1 LKSCRNATSIQG
13 FALRSCIGIVDTK
26 TFLIIAVI
34 KIVLVVFIMLSGV
47 AYTTWL
53 ERKLIGRI
61 QNRWGPTRVG
71 PFGLLQPLAD
81 GAKFILKEDLVPDY
95 VHKGLFILAPML
107 ALAMSLISIA
117 VIPFGDTITIAGHT
131 TALQISGI
139 THIGGGISD
148 INIGLLIILGVTSVG
163 VYGIALAG
171 WSSNSKYSLLGALRA
186 SAQMISYELS
196 LGLSLVGILLLSG
209 SLSLREIVSSQ
220 SGTWSLAGHNTHIPH
235 WFIFPQIIGFF
246 IYLMAAFAET
256 NRIPFDMPEAE
267 TELVAGYHTEYSSMK
282 FAMFF
287 MAEYINM
294 FTVACLASLL
304 FFGGWHGPT
313 FSFLPAI
320 AQALLPVF
328 WFALKVFFFI
338 FLYIWI
344 RGTLPRF
351 RYDQLMA
358 FGWKFLL
365 PLAIANIIVTSL
377 IVAWGA

>member
-1 LKSCRNATSIQG
+1 
-13 FALRSCIGIVDTK
+13 
-26 TFLIIAVI
+26 
-34 KIVLVVFIMLSGV
+34 MLTGV
-47 AYTTWL
+47 AYTTLL
-53 ERKLIGRI
+53 ERKVVARI

-81 GAKFILKEDLVPDY
+81 GIKFILKEDLVPDS
-95 VHKGLFILAPML
+95 VHKGLYILAPML

-117 VIPFGDTITIAGHT
+117 VIPFGPSVTVHGTT
-131 TALQISGI
+131 TALQITGVAHANGSL
-139 THIGGGISD
+139 SD
-148 INIGLLIILGVTSVG
+148 INIGLLIILGATSIG

-171 WSSNSKYSLLGALRA
+171 WSSNSKYSLLGALRG
-186 SAQMISYELS
+186 SAQMISYELA

-209 SLSLREIVSSQ
+209 SLSLREIVNAQ
-220 SGTWSLAGHNTHIPH
+220 SGTWWGWLPH
-235 WFIFPQIIGFF
+235 WYIFPQFFAFF

-256 NRIPFDMPEAE
+256 NRIPFDLPEAE
-267 TELVAGYHTEYSSMK
+267 TELVAGYHTEYSAMK

-287 MAEYINM
+287 MAEYLNM
-294 FTVACLASLL
+294 FTVGCLATLL
-304 FFGGWHGPT
+304 FFGGWHGPL
-313 FSFLPAI
+313 FGPPLLQAILPI
-320 AQALLPVF
+320 L
-328 WFALKVFFFI
+328 WFAVKVFFFI

-377 IVAWGA
+377 IVALRA

>member
-1 LKSCRNATSIQG
+1 MDI
-13 FALRSCIGIVDTK
+13 K
-26 TFLIIAVI
+26 TFIIVAVI
-34 KIVLVVFIMLSGV
+34 KIALVVFIMLTGV
-47 AYTTWL
+47 AYTTLL
-53 ERKLIGRI
+53 ERKLVARI

-81 GAKFILKEDLVPDY
+81 GVKFILKEDMVPDS
-95 VHKGLFILAPML
+95 VHKGLYILAPML
-107 ALAMSLISIA
+107 ALAMSLVAIA
-117 VIPFGDTITIAGHT
+117 VIPFGPSVTVAGHT
-131 TALQISGI
+131 TALQITGVAHADGSL
-139 THIGGGISD
+139 SD
-148 INIGLLIILGVTSVG
+148 INIGLLIILGATSIG

-171 WSSNSKYSLLGALRA
+171 WSSNSKYSLLGSLRA
-186 SAQMISYELS
+186 SAQMISYELA
-196 LGLSLVGILLLSG
+196 LGLSLVGILLLSS
-209 SLSLREIVSSQ
+209 SLSLREIVNTQ
-220 SGTWSLAGHNTHIPH
+220 AGTWMIGGFNTYLPH
-235 WFIFPQIIGFF
+235 WYIFPQFIAFF

-256 NRIPFDMPEAE
+256 NRIPFDLPEAE

-287 MAEYINM
+287 MAEYLNM
-294 FTVACLASLL
+294 FTVGCLATLL
-304 FFGGWHGPT
+304 FFGGWHGPL
-313 FSFLPAI
+313 FGPPVLQAVLPI
-320 AQALLPVF
+320 F

-377 IVAWGA
+377 IVALRA

>member
-1 LKSCRNATSIQG
+1 M
-13 FALRSCIGIVDTK
+13 DTK
-26 TFLIIAVI
+26 TFIIAAVI
-34 KIVLVVFIMLSGV
+34 KIALVVFIMLTGV

-53 ERKLIGRI
+53 ERKVIGRI

-81 GAKFILKEDLVPDY
+81 GIKFILKEDLLPDY

-107 ALAMSLISIA
+107 ALIMSLISIA
-117 VIPFGDTITIAGHT
+117 VIPFGETITIAGHT

-139 THIGGGISD
+139 THAGGGISD
-148 INIGLLIILGVTSVG
+148 INIGLLIILGVTSIG
-163 VYGIALAG
+163 VYGVALAG
-171 WSSNSKYSLLGALRA
+171 WSSNSKYSLLGSLRA
-186 SAQMISYELS
+186 SAQMISYELA

-209 SLSLREIVSSQ
+209 TLSLRQIVSSQ
-220 SGTWSLAGHNTHIPH
+220 SGNWVLGGHDTHIPH
-235 WFIFPQIIGFF
+235 WFIFPQIVGFF
-246 IYLMAAFAET
+246 IYLLAAYAET

-287 MAEYINM
+287 MAEYVNM
-294 FTVACLASLL
+294 FTVACLATLL
-304 FFGGWHGPT
+304 FFGGWHGPQL
-313 FSFLPAI
+313 SFLPPL
-320 AQALLPVF
+320 AQSLLPVVY
-328 WFALKVFFFI
+328 FAAKVFFFI

-365 PLAIANIIVTSL
+365 PLAIANIIVTSF
-377 IVAWGA
+377 IVAWRG

>member
-1 LKSCRNATSIQG
+1 MNITA
-13 FALRSCIGIVDTK
+13 F
-26 TFLIIAVI
+26 IIAAVI
-34 KIVLVVFIMLSGV
+34 KIALVVFIMLTGV

-53 ERKLIGRI
+53 ERKVIGRI

-81 GAKFILKEDLVPDY
+81 GVKFILKEDMLPDY

-107 ALAMSLISIA
+107 ALVMSLISIA
-117 VIPFGDTITIAGHT
+117 VIPFGESITIAGQT
-131 TALQISGI
+131 TALQISGMM
-139 THIGGGISD
+139 HAGGGISD
-148 INIGLLIILGVTSVG
+148 INIGLLVILGATSIG
-163 VYGIALAG
+163 VYGVALAG
-171 WSSNSKYSLLGALRA
+171 WSSNSKYSLLGSLRA
-186 SAQMISYELS
+186 SAQMISYELA
-196 LGLSLVGILLLSG
+196 LGLSLIGVLLLSG
-209 SLSLREIVSSQ
+209 TLSLREIVNRQ
-220 SGTWSLAGHNTHIPH
+220 SGTWSLGGHNTYIPH
-235 WFIFPQIIGFF
+235 WFIIPQIIGFF
-246 IYLMAAFAET
+246 IYLMSAYAET
-256 NRIPFDMPEAE
+256 NRIPFDLPEAE

-287 MAEYINM
+287 MAEYVNM
-294 FTVACLASLL
+294 FTAACLATLL
-304 FFGGWHGPT
+304 FFGGWHGPSL
-313 FSFLPAI
+313 SFLHLPAI
-320 AQALLPVF
+320 IQALLPVF

-377 IVAWGA
+377 IVAWRA

>member
-1 LKSCRNATSIQG
+1 
-13 FALRSCIGIVDTK
+13 VDTK
-26 TFLIIAVI
+26 TFIIAAVI
-34 KIVLVVFIMLSGV
+34 KIALVVFIMLTGV

-81 GAKFILKEDLVPDY
+81 GVKFILKEDLLPDY

-107 ALAMSLISIA
+107 ALVMSLISIA
-117 VIPFGDTITIAGHT
+117 VIPFGETITIAGHT
-131 TALQISGI
+131 TALQISGMLDS
-139 THIGGGISD
+139 HGPRGISD
-148 INIGLLIILGVTSVG
+148 INIGLLIILGVTSIG
-163 VYGIALAG
+163 VYGVALAG
-171 WSSNSKYSLLGALRA
+171 WSSNSKYSLLGSLRA

-209 SLSLREIVSSQ
+209 SLSLREIVFSQ
-220 SGTWSLAGHNTHIPH
+220 SGHWVVGGHDTHIPH

-246 IYLMAAFAET
+246 IYLMAAYAET

-287 MAEYINM
+287 MAEYVNM

-304 FFGGWHGPT
+304 FFGGWHGPQLA
-313 FSFLPAI
+313 FLPPI
-320 AQALLPVF
+320 GQALLPVL

-365 PLAIANIIVTSL
+365 PLAIANIIVTSF
-377 IVAWGA
+377 IVAWRG

>member
-1 LKSCRNATSIQG
+1 MEI
-13 FALRSCIGIVDTK
+13 
-26 TFLIIAVI
+26 LIFIIAAVI
-34 KIVLVVFIMLSGV
+34 KIALVVFIMLTGV

-53 ERKLIGRI
+53 ERKVIGRI

-81 GAKFILKEDLVPDY
+81 GVKFIMKEDMIPDY
-95 VHKGLFILAPML
+95 VHKTLFILAPML
-107 ALAMSLISIA
+107 ALIMSLIAIA
-117 VIPFGDTITIAGHT
+117 VVPFGGSIKIFGYS

-139 THIGGGISD
+139 VHGNGGISD
-148 INIGLLIILGVTSVG
+148 INIGLLVILGATSIG
-163 VYGIALAG
+163 VYGVALAG
-171 WSSNSKYSLLGALRA
+171 WSSNSKYSLLGSLRA
-186 SAQMISYELS
+186 SAQMISYELA

-209 SLSLREIVSSQ
+209 TLSLRGIVDAQ
-220 SGTWSLAGHNTHIPH
+220 IRGDHWLGFIPH
-235 WFIFPQIIGFF
+235 WYIFPQIIGFF
-246 IYLMAAFAET
+246 IYLLSAYAET
-256 NRIPFDMPEAE
+256 NRIPFDLPEAE

-287 MAEYINM
+287 MAEYVNM
-294 FTVACLASLL
+294 FTAACLATLL
-304 FFGGWHGPT
+304 FFGGWHGP
-313 FSFLPAI
+313 SLAFLHLPDLI
-320 AQALLPVF
+320 QALLPVV

-377 IVAWGA
+377 IVALRA